1 MKKKHLVYAFRPQHA
16 LIKAFVFMK
25 LTFIFILLSLLQVS
39 ATVRS
44 QDKVSLN
51 LQAADLKKVLLLI
64 EAQTKYHFIFS
75 ERKLKTDRKIDL
87 NVEGESVFKVLQTV
101 LPVANLEYKLLEG
114 NLIAITTIGENTVR
128 KDVRGIVTDTSGAP
142 LPGVTIQVKS
152 TPSVGTTTDLNG
164 KYVLD
169 VPDDAAVLIYSM
181 VGFDKQ
187 EITVS
192 GRDVINVRLA
202 YASNQL
208 EETVIVAFGTQKKKE
223 VVGAMTTIN
232 PKELKVPSSNL
243 TTALA
248 GRLAGVIAYQRSGEP
263 GADNADFF
271 IRGVTTFGYKKDPLI
286 LIDGVELTTTDLS
299 RLQVDDIASFSIM
312 KDATSTALYGAR
324 GANGVILVTTKEG
337 VEGKARI
344 SVRLEN
350 SMSAPT
356 KNVKLADPITY
367 MRLGNE
373 AVLTRTPLEKLPYQE
388 EKIDNT
394 IAGTN
399 PLVYPATDWR
409 KEMFKDYT
417 MNQRVNFNVSGGGK
431 IARYYLAATLN
442 QDNGML
448 KVDKRNNFNNNIN
461 LKTYSLRS
469 NVNINLTKS
478 TEVGVRL
485 FGTFDDYTGPLNSG
499 SEMYQKVIYANPVL
513 FPAYYPADSAH
524 SFVRHIMFGNAGDGG
539 DFINPYADMVK
550 GYMQSTRSNL
560 VAQFELKQ
568 NLSMITEGL
577 VLNALFNTSRV
588 SYFDVKRFYN
598 PFWYQ
603 VGSYDKYADS
613 YTLNML
619 NPTTGTEYLNYSE
632 GNKTINS
639 TTYIQTSLNYN
650 KAIDEKHNVSA
661 LLVFLMNN
669 QITANGGSL
678 QLSLPHRNIGLSGR
692 YTYSYD
698 NKYFAE
704 FDFGYNGSERFY
716 ESKRFGFFP
725 SVGAAWI
732 VSNESFWK
740 PLQNVVNNLKLRYTY
755 GLVGNDAIGS
765 PEDRF
770 FYLADVNMND
780 GARRSVFGTTY
791 TYGRNGIF
799 VNRYGNNDIT
809 WETAVKTNYGFEV
822 GLFNKINIL
831 LDVYTEHRKNILMT
845 RAFIP
850 VTMGV
855 LGGSLGPSSD
865 VKANLGEATGKGF
878 DLSVDYSHHF
888 NPNFWIQARG
898 NVTYATSKFLVYEE
912 PEYTEKYLSRV
923 GWPLS
928 QQRGYIAERLFGD
941 DAEVANSPAQG
952 FGEYR
957 AGDIKYHDVNGDG
970 QITTR
975 DMVPI
980 GYPTTPEIVYGFGF
994 SLGWKNFDVSAFFQG
1009 LARESFWIDAAN
1021 TAPFVN
1027 NRALLQTYADDH
1039 WSEQDRNLYA
1049 KWPRLSSLP
1058 LANNTQISTWFM
1070 RNGAFL
1076 RLKTMELGYT
1086 LPTTLT
1092 KRYKIDKTRVYASGI
1107 NLLLLSKF
1115 KDWDV
1120 EMGGNGLG
1128 YPLQKVINVG
1138 AQLSF

>member
-16 LIKAFVFMK
+16 LIKAFVIMK

-114 NLIAITTIGENTVR
+114 NLIAITTVGENTVR
-128 KDVRGIVTDTSGAP
+128 KDVRGIVTDTSGMP

-417 MNQRVNFNVSGGGK
+417 MNQRANFNVSGGGK

-442 QDNGML
+442 KDNGML

-485 FGTFDDYTGPLNSG
+485 FGTFDDYIGPLNSG
-499 SEMYQKVIYANPVL
+499 SEMYQRVIQANPVL
-513 FPAYYPADSAH
+513 FPAYFPTDSAH
-524 SFVRHIMFGNAGDGG
+524 SFVRHIMFGNAGDEGSY
-539 DFINPYADMVK
+539 INPYADMVK

-603 VGSYDKYADS
+603 VGSYDKYEDS

-619 NPTTGTEYLNYSE
+619 NPTTGTEYLNYAE
-632 GNKTINS
+632 GAKTINS

-661 LLVFLMNN
+661 LLVFLLNN
-669 QITANGGSL
+669 QIMANGGSL
-678 QLSLPHRNIGLSGR
+678 QLSLPHRNVGLSGR

-732 VSNESFWK
+732 VSNENYWK

-780 GARRSVFGTTY
+780 GARRSTFGTTY
-791 TYGRNGIF
+791 TYSRPGIF

-809 WETAVKTNYGFEV
+809 WETAVKTNYGLEI
-822 GLFNKINIL
+822 GLFNKVNIL

-855 LGGSLGPSSD
+855 LGSTSTGNSD
-865 VKANLGEATGKGF
+865 VKANLGEATGKGM
-878 DLSVDYSHHF
+878 DLSIDYSHHF

-898 NVTYATSKFLVYEE
+898 NFTYATSEFKVYEE

-941 DAEVANSPAQG
+941 DAEVANSPAQA
-952 FGEYR
+952 FGEYA

-1009 LARESFWIDAAN
+1009 LARESFWIDAAR
-1021 TAPFVN
+1021 TAPFVGD
-1027 NRALLQTYADDH
+1027 RALLQAYADDH
-1039 WSEQDRNLYA
+1039 WSEQNRNLYA
-1049 KWPRLSSLP
+1049 KWPRLSAQP

-1086 LPTTLT
+1086 LPTTFT
-1092 KRYKIDKTRVYASGI
+1092 KRYKIDKTRIYASGI

>member
-16 LIKAFVFMK
+16 LIKAFVIMK
-25 LTFIFILLSLLQVS
+25 LTFFFILMSLLQVS
-39 ATVRS
+39 ASVRS

-51 LQAADLKKVLLLI
+51 LQAADLKKVLALI

-75 ERKLKTDRKIDL
+75 ERKLKTDKKIDL

-114 NLIAITTIGENTVR
+114 NLIAITTIGENAVKR
-128 KDVRGIVTDTSGAP
+128 DVRGTVTDTSGAP
-142 LPGVTIQVKS
+142 LPGVTIQVKTS
-152 TPSVGTTTDLNG
+152 PSIGTTTDLNG

-169 VPDDAAVLIYSM
+169 IPDDATVLIYSM

-187 EITVS
+187 EITIS
-192 GRDVINVRLA
+192 GRDVINIRLA

-208 EETVIVAFGTQKKKE
+208 EETVIVAFGKQKKTE

-248 GRLAGVIAYQRSGEP
+248 GRIAGVIAYQRSGEP

-286 LIDGVELTTTDLS
+286 LIDGVELTVTDLS

-337 VEGKARI
+337 VEGKAKI

-350 SMSAPT
+350 STSAPT
-356 KNVKLADPITY
+356 KNVKLADPVTY

-373 AVLTRTPLEKLPYQE
+373 AVLTRDPLGVLPYPE
-388 EKIDNT
+388 SKIDNT

-399 PLVYPATDWR
+399 PLAFPATDWR

-417 MNQRVNFNVSGGGK
+417 TNQRGNFNVSGGGK
-431 IARYYLAATLN
+431 IARYYLAATFN
-442 QDNGML
+442 QDNGMM
-448 KVDKRNNFNNNIN
+448 KVDKRNNFNNNIK

-485 FGTFDDYTGPLNSG
+485 FGTFDDYTGPIYNG
-499 SEMYQKVIYANPVL
+499 TTMYNRVIQANPVL
-513 FPAYYPADSAH
+513 FPAYFPTDSAH
-524 SFVRHIMFGNAGDGG
+524 AFVRHIMFGNYGNGNY
-539 DFINPYADMVK
+539 INPYADMVR
-550 GYMQSTRSNL
+550 GYRQSSRSNL

-568 NLSMITEGL
+568 DLSKLTEGL
-577 VLNALFNTSRV
+577 TLNALFNTSRT
-588 SYFDVKRFYN
+588 SYFDVNRFYN

-603 VGSYDKYADS
+603 IGNYDKYANN
-613 YTLNML
+613 YNLIML
-619 NPTTGTEYLNYSE
+619 NPTLGTEYLNYSE
-632 GNKTINS
+632 GEKTINS

-669 QITANGGSL
+669 QIMANGGSL

-704 FDFGYNGSERFY
+704 FDFGYNGSERFF
-716 ESKRFGFFP
+716 EAKRFGFFP

-732 VSNESFWK
+732 VSNEDYWK
-740 PLQNVVNNLKLRYTY
+740 PLQNVVSNLKLRYTY

-780 GARRSVFGTTY
+780 GARSASFGTNFS
-791 TYGRNGIF
+791 YGRNGIF

-809 WETAVKTNYGFEV
+809 WETAVKTNYGVEI

-831 LDVYTEHRKNILMT
+831 LDIYSEHRKNILMT

-850 VTMGV
+850 VTMGMP
-855 LGGSLGPSSD
+855 GNSD
-865 VKANLGEATGKGF
+865 VKANLGEAKGKGF

-888 NPNFWIQARG
+888 NTNFWIQARG
-898 NVTYATSKFLVYEE
+898 NVTYSTSKFLVYEE

-941 DAEVANSPAQG
+941 DAEVANSPGQG

-994 SLGWKNFDVSAFFQG
+994 SLGYKNFDLSAFFQG
-1009 LARESFWIDAAN
+1009 LGRESFWIDAEK

-1027 NRALLQTYADDH
+1027 DKALLQAYADDY
-1039 WSEQDRNLYA
+1039 WSEDKRNLYA
-1049 KWPRLSSLP
+1049 KWPRLSTRP

-1086 LPTTLT
+1086 LPTKFT
-1092 KRYKIDKTRVYASGI
+1092 KRYKIDKTRIYASGI

-1128 YPLQKVINVG
+1128 YPLQKVVNVG